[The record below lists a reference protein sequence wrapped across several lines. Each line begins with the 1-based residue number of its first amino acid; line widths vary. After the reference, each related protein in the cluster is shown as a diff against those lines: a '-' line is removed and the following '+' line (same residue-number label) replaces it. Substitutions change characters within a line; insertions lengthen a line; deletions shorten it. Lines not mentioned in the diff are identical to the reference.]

1 MKQTLKEVVKE
12 KCFNCHDKG
21 EVVIENKESHHKL
34 VKIPCPVC
42 TNKGKDAILGLS
54 DKCFPCG
61 NNRRLFNEIT
71 DIETLLFAGV
81 S

>member
-1 MKQTLKEVVKE
+1 MNHPINYCNLYEGRRFTLRNDRTVY
-12 KCFNCHDKG
+12 
-21 EVVIENKESHHKL
+21 
-34 VKIPCPVC
+34 VKIANSHAVNER
-42 TNKGKDAILGLS
+42 TKEDAILGLS